1 MEEIKAE
8 EKNIDKLEQSNKL
21 NTETNENKNNYISI
35 MSEEETSLWMKNL
48 DLNEE
53 VLKELE
59 KIIKNG
65 KDLISIYNNNKL
77 LEKLNID
84 LHSNNIINDAIEEGL
99 EKQLKI
105 SILLEKGKNI
115 ILNIENEP
123 KFRLKELLSY
133 LEKLL
138 KKSVYLSPSN
148 SPNEIL
154 SPNTLIVK
162 KILLNP
168 NKYCNLQLFDQK
180 SIINKDENIL
190 QETKNFTYNKY
201 EGIDF
206 NINKNKKEI
215 QNLNDNENK
224 NINTNINNL
233 NQNNNP
239 NLNLVNTNSNINKIP
254 NIGKGYV
261 SLFQNKKNNSPD
273 FNTDYKMPSQNR
285 SNNNFIKLETKNI
298 TPSKPIEDFKYHNLL
313 SMKDKE
319 EKEDKNIINEMRF
332 LNDNNNS
339 NEAKNI
345 GSKNIISLKND
356 DTPEMEN
363 SNPLNKNYFTQ
374 RNFNSKT
381 ISNDTNGNLMLQQIL
396 NKKRSEKNLSDKIGK
411 NTIDNNLDE
420 DNSNLSFLERN
431 RRERER
437 EKEKELDS
445 FNLNFMNKDN
455 NSEMK
460 KQINNKTENRYEF
473 NRMNDFDKDKSFGN
487 KNFFNFPKGSNPENN
502 DINNLI
508 LKNQNQN
515 QNEEIN
521 NSKDKFRFNNNNNNL
536 KEETQNDILKAL
548 REKYSMSGN
557 NDTKD
562 SESNRMNIDFK
573 KDY

>member
-1 MEEIKAE
+1 
-8 EKNIDKLEQSNKL
+8 
-21 NTETNENKNNYISI
+21 
-35 MSEEETSLWMKNL
+35 
-48 DLNEE
+48 
-53 VLKELE
+53 
-59 KIIKNG
+59 
-65 KDLISIYNNNKL
+65 
-77 LEKLNID
+77 
-84 LHSNNIINDAIEEGL
+84 
-99 EKQLKI
+99 
-105 SILLEKGKNI
+105 
-115 ILNIENEP
+115 
-123 KFRLKELLSY
+123 
-133 LEKLL
+133 
-138 KKSVYLSPSN
+138 
-148 SPNEIL
+148 
-154 SPNTLIVK
+154 
-162 KILLNP
+162 
-168 NKYCNLQLFDQK
+168 
-180 SIINKDENIL
+180 
-190 QETKNFTYNKY
+190 
-201 EGIDF
+201 
-206 NINKNKKEI
+206 
-215 QNLNDNENK
+215 
-224 NINTNINNL
+224 
-233 NQNNNP
+233 
-239 NLNLVNTNSNINKIP
+239 
-254 NIGKGYV
+254 
-261 SLFQNKKNNSPD
+261 
-273 FNTDYKMPSQNR
+273 MPSQNR

-473 NRMNDFDKDKSFGN
+473 NRMNDLYKDNIFGN
-487 KNFFNFPKGSNPENN
+487 KNIFNFPKGSNPENN

-515 QNEEIN
+515 QNEEVS
-521 NSKDKFRFNNNNNNL
+521 NSKDKFIFNKNNNNNL
-536 KEETQNDILKAL
+536 KEETQSDIFKAL
-548 REKYSMSGN
+548 
-557 NDTKD
+557 
-562 SESNRMNIDFK
+562 
-573 KDY
+573 